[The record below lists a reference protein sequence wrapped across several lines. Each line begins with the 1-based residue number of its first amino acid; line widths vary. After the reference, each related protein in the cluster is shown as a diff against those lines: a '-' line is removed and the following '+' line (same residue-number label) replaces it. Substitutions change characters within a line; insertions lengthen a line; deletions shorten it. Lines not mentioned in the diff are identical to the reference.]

1 MVMMD
6 FANALDF
13 FEPIDEARISFGET
27 VLGFFGSNWDITNMN
42 CDVPPIKFWID
53 LKGVYVIYVVV
64 IDVKRVLTI
73 LLDNISDYPAS
84 FSALTLPFLD
94 VVAEVAN
101 HVLVNEGKF
110 EFCDVGA
117 DGFELDYEMLEVEDV
132 VVVKLTT
139 ISFDPLQDEGK
150 SMDQLE
156 VPTLTKLDMDLFTR
170 ENPRQASALL

>member
-13 FEPIDEARISFGET
+13 FEPIDEAIVSFDET
-27 VLGFFGSNWDITNMN
+27 VFGLFGPDRDIADMN

-53 LKGVYVIYVVV
+53 LESVYVIYVVV
-64 IDVKRVLTI
+64 IDVERVLTI

-94 VVAEVAN
+94 VVAEIAN
-101 HVLVNEGKF
+101 HVLVNEGKL
-110 EFCDVGA
+110 EFRNVSA
-117 DGFELDYEMLEVEDV
+117 DGLELEYEMLEVEDV

-139 ISFDPLQDEGK
+139 VSFGE
-150 SMDQLE
+150 
-156 VPTLTKLDMDLFTR
+156 
-170 ENPRQASALL
+170 